1 MIEKLTPEAVH
12 QAFPAGGRVKLQA
25 PGGSGPLTVAGVVAD
40 WTGQSLLVTL
50 SGGASATASDGL
62 VPGLKLEVVAQRLD
76 GIYHLHGKV
85 QKLHRKSETSAS
97 PHQQVAIGIAFDL
110 ARRVQ
115 ERAFYRLSGSW
126 PGVICIRRPECEE
139 DVAGCLHR
147 GQVWNLSGG
156 GVLLEDYDKV
166 LAPNMRFT
174 LFLEIDDGGAPMRLD
189 SRVVRQDQNSGVG
202 SVLWG
207 VRFVKIDRED
217 EGRIL
222 RHLHSKIRERFHAE
236 AGRTSASRPAAGS

>member
-12 QAFPAGGRVKLQA
+12 QAFPVGARVKLQA
-25 PGGSGPLTVAGVVAD
+25 PGGTSPLAVAGVVAD
-40 WTGQSLLVTL
+40 WTCKSLLVTL
-50 SGGASATASDGL
+50 SGGTSAAAADGL
-62 VPGLKLEVVAQRLD
+62 IPGLKLEVVAQRLD
-76 GIYHLHGKV
+76 GIYHLYGKV
-85 QKLHRKSETSAS
+85 QKLQCNNRTDAE
-97 PHQQVAIGIAFDL
+97 PQRRLAIGIAFDL

-126 PGVICIRRPECEE
+126 SGVICIRQPECEE

-147 GQVWNLSGG
+147 GQIWNLSGG

-166 LAPNMRFT
+166 LELNTRFT
-174 LFLEIDDGGAPMRLD
+174 LFLEIDDGGAPMRLEC
-189 SRVVRQDQNSGVG
+189 RVARQDQNSGIG

-207 VRFVKIDRED
+207 VRFTGIERED
-217 EGRIL
+217 ETRIL

-236 AGRTSASRPAAGS
+236 AGQSSSSRPAAER